1 MRSRYY
7 VYVCLQ
13 WNILFLPSLCSIP
26 NHKHHLVALFSWP
39 MRQTLSFL
47 NTSILFYRYLILMKK
62 TLYAK
67 NLSFRDIFATNFQRQ
82 MATISLCVQ
91 SKMFNIK
98 LFHHNFS
105 IFSRPPVRFILAN
118 EKAQKHCPVSLSPIG
133 LTHLVDTETFMFQC
147 ASSVLRYI
155 SAHDMIGYMLLK
167 SVSSSIPLTFL
178 NSRYY
183 R

>member
-105 IFSRPPVRFILAN
+105 IFSRPLTRFLCLWQM
-118 EKAQKHCPVSLSPIG
+118 KK
-133 LTHLVDTETFMFQC
+133 
-147 ASSVLRYI
+147 
-155 SAHDMIGYMLLK
+155 LK
-167 SVSSSIPLTFL
+167 STPQFSLFHPLDT
-178 NSRYY
+178 SY
-183 R
+183 RHTTLKR